1 MRSPPSATPPPARGA
16 GAKHAWTA
24 HDKLT
29 AEVLSRMSA
38 CADLLAHGLFG
49 FGDLEQAASGAL
61 RLAQRAAL
69 LLAVAQQERQFRAVA

>member
-1 MRSPPSATPPPARGA
+1 
-16 GAKHAWTA
+16 
-24 HDKLT
+24 
-29 AEVLSRMSA
+29 MSA